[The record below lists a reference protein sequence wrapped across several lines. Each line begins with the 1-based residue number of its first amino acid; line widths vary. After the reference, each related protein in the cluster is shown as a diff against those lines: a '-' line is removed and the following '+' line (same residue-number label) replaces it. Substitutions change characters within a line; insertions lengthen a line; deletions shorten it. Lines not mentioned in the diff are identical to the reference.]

1 MAARWRLVVL
11 VAALAAA
18 AASEAGAEEG
28 GWDPVIRMP
37 GEEEPAAAR
46 GGERLDDEDDDVG
59 TRWAVLVA
67 GSSGY
72 GNYRHQVSAVS
83 EAVSLPCTF
92 ARVDCHSYRAKC
104 NVRQFVPRGS
114 EGASEIILEPCN
126 CAFSLNFWVLSQ
138 MMLRICSVQ
147 HLGCFRIG
155 SCGF

>member
-37 GEEEPAAAR
+37 GEEEPTAAR

-83 EAVSLPCTF
+83 EAVSLPCTL
-92 ARVDCHSYRAKC
+92 RVWIAIPTEQ
-104 NVRQFVPRGS
+104 NVMFVSLFRVVQKALRKLFWNRVIALLASISGS
-114 EGASEIILEPCN
+114 
-126 CAFSLNFWVLSQ
+126 
-138 MMLRICSVQ
+138 
-147 HLGCFRIG
+147 
-155 SCGF
+155 